1 MIPDRRRP
9 SVSERA
15 LQEYFQVLS
24 ETANLPLP
32 ERTRK
37 LMMARA
43 ELEYQK
49 RGGSDC
55 SVCDAVVR
63 HMIPVLVERSDG
75 TRVQHRCLCHRCL
88 EAEKAGAMAVTL
100 RLGEACLILSQGAG
114 SRAEGDHLL
123 CRSRRLIIW
132 SGLYLPRSLSRC
144 GRSPES
150 PACLPKCYWP

>member
-32 ERTRK
+32 EKTRK

-49 RGGSDC
+49 RGGSEC
-55 SVCDAVVR
+55 GICETVVR
-63 HMIPVLVERSDG
+63 HVIPVLVERSDG

-88 EAEKAGAMAVTL
+88 EGEKAVAMIVTL
-100 RLGEACLILSQGAG
+100 RLGEACVIYTKEPEAALKEITFSAAAG
-114 SRAEGDHLL
+114 D
-123 CRSRRLIIW
+123 
-132 SGLYLPRSLSRC
+132 
-144 GRSPES
+144 
-150 PACLPKCYWP
+150 